1 MSPMGG
7 VLRALVI
14 DNQDPDNRGRV
25 RVRLPQGIVPGQ
37 PDWEAW
43 APVATSMPR
52 NARGTWLV
60 PDVKD
65 EVLLAFEGGDPRRPC
80 VIGSLWSSSDSPPD
94 ATGPGDEQIV
104 LRSRGGVTVTLDD
117 RSGHESVTVETPG
130 GQKVVLG
137 DGPGSVEVTDGN
149 GNAVTLGAAGLTVR
163 AAAKVAVD
171 ASVIEVNAGS
181 VTVNAGLSRF
191 SGVVQCDTLIANG
204 VVSAS
209 YTPGAGNIS

>member
-1 MSPMGG
+1 MSPING
-7 VLRALVI
+7 VLRGLVI

-37 PDWEAW
+37 LGWEAW
-43 APVATSMPR
+43 APVATPMPR
-52 NARGTWLV
+52 NTRGTWLV

-65 EVLLAFEGGDPRRPC
+65 EVLLAFEGGDPRQPY
-80 VIGSLWSSSDSPPD
+80 VIGSLWRPSDSPPNAASTD
-94 ATGPGDEQIV
+94 DEQIV
-104 LRSRGGVTVTLDD
+104 LRSRGGVTITLDD

-130 GQKVVLG
+130 GQKVALG
-137 DGPGSVEVTDGN
+137 DGPGSVEVTDSN
-149 GNAVTLGAAGLTVR
+149 GNAVTLGTFGVTVR

-181 VTVNAGLSRF
+181 VSVNAGISRF

-209 YTPGAGNIS
+209 YTPGAGNIW